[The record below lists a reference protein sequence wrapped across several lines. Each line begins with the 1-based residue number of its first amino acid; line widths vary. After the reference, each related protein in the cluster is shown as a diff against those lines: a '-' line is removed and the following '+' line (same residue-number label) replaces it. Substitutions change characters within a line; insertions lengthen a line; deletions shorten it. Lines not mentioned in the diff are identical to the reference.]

1 MRKIL
6 FSLIVLLAIGCAST
20 LRREMAVDRFLPAA
34 DFQQAIADLESHEKA
49 FGGKS
54 RLLYL
59 LNMGALNHYAG
70 DYEESNKYFE
80 EAYALADELYT
91 KSITREL
98 AGTVSPNM
106 RPYYGE
112 DYEKVMVNTFMALNY
127 LKLGALDEA
136 LVEARRIDKD
146 LELLTNKYQSK
157 NKYKSD
163 AFGRYLAGIIQ
174 EIAGRYNDAF
184 ISYVQAYRAYKDY
197 EKMFPFEVPDQLKR
211 DILRLASVLHFDDK
225 YDDFV
230 KEFGDEYAPPAHMD
244 EDAGEVIA
252 IVFAGLAPLKRELN
266 IKHTGVDKDGKTYTF
281 QLQIPVLVER
291 PTSIGGVRVSCFES
305 SSENSSGVGR
315 SAGEVLLAS
324 GESSG
329 EDSVSTARTASPS
342 RRRPAVSAKPGA
354 SGYAFLAQDVSAIAK
369 KNMDDKKAV
378 TIAKAFA
385 AALVR
390 YKASEKLKEKSKGK
404 SFWGNVAKGVL
415 IDSALENVTH
425 ADIRC
430 WRTLPA
436 RIFIYRKRLPPGTYD
451 ICADFVGG
459 LRGRYSDGEKA
470 KMDRG
475 DVLRRSCQDSLEIG
489 PGSVAVC
496 YFADF
501 N

>member
-266 IKHTGVDKDGKTYTF
+266 IKHTGVDTDGKTYTF

-305 SSENSSGVGR
+305 GSENSSGVGR

-342 RRRPAVSAKPGA
+342 RRRPAV
-354 SGYAFLAQDVSAIAK
+354 
-369 KNMDDKKAV
+369 
-378 TIAKAFA
+378 
-385 AALVR
+385 
-390 YKASEKLKEKSKGK
+390 
-404 SFWGNVAKGVL
+404 
-415 IDSALENVTH
+415 
-425 ADIRC
+425 
-430 WRTLPA
+430 
-436 RIFIYRKRLPPGTYD
+436 
-451 ICADFVGG
+451 
-459 LRGRYSDGEKA
+459 
-470 KMDRG
+470 
-475 DVLRRSCQDSLEIG
+475 
-489 PGSVAVC
+489 
-496 YFADF
+496 
-501 N
+501 